1 MDRGERK
8 SPVGLLSCFT
18 FFHFNLIFMIISIV
32 LLTQKSYKYTGAIKD
47 ETTEWNDGAIIDIK
61 AVNATYNNL
70 PTNVCGDG
78 YEL

>member
-8 SPVGLLSCFT
+8 SPVGLLSCLT